1 MKQCEDRSENV
12 CIDVTE
18 TICEVSDDNDVSDGK
33 DDSKANEDDFV
44 HADPMQTND
53 SSPGSG
59 VPIPLQFIRF
69 LIGPLLKMSAPHWL
83 IQTCHQT
90 QKTVTKVICQ
100 VTETFYSAGN
110 NMVKPKRHKT

>member
-18 TICEVSDDNDVSDGK
+18 TICEVSDDDVVSDGK

-59 VPIPLQFIRF
+59 VPIPLQFFRP
-69 LIGPLLKMSAPHWL
+69 LIGPLLKMPAPYWL

-100 VTETFYSAGN
+100 VTKTFYSAGN
-110 NMVKPKRHKT
+110 NI